1 MAVPI
6 PGGPRQ
12 TTADDKAQ
20 TFVDVDRPRI
30 LRGNLQ
36 FQLFPP
42 LFPGEITQGLQQLTA
57 NPLSGVGLE
66 KRDRELRP
74 VAVSPE
80 VEDMRETMD
89 QIAREYMAFRSRMD
103 QATSRDTARAA
114 AVTKKLQKLRKY
126 MNDLLNG

>member
-1 MAVPI
+1 M
-6 PGGPRQ
+6 
-12 TTADDKAQ
+12 
-20 TFVDVDRPRI
+20 
-30 LRGNLQ
+30 
-36 FQLFPP
+36 
-42 LFPGEITQGLQQLTA
+42 
-57 NPLSGVGLE
+57 
-66 KRDRELRP
+66 
-74 VAVSPE
+74 AVSPE